1 MSRGSRRRPIGPP
14 VHVDSTGAGEPVYEF
29 TQRSKAALVD
39 SLAILFE
46 KKRIVLPEAVI
57 WPEAIDE
64 LEAFEYSVSDAGNVK
79 TSAPPG
85 IHDDIVMALALAT
98 FMPGRFDPDVKPN
111 PRALLSLLGRASAE
125 APAGEVSAAVTMVV
139 VTSANRRR
147 SRATPDSIPSR
158 CGEER
163 RSRCPSE
170 VTSRGVE
177 KPETIRLSISR

>member
-1 MSRGSRRRPIGPP
+1 MARIKEATDRYHRPP
-14 VHVDSTGAGEPVYEF
+14 VYTDSTGAGEPVYEFLLRAGVCARAYPF

-85 IHDDIVMALALAT
+85 IHDELVMALALAT
-98 FMPGRFDPDVKPN
+98 FMPGRFDPDAKPN
-111 PRALLSLLGRASAE
+111 PRALLSLLGRA
-125 APAGEVSAAVTMVV
+125 PKP
-139 VTSANRRR
+139 RRA
-147 SRATPDSIPSR
+147 SF
-158 CGEER
+158 
-163 RSRCPSE
+163 
-170 VTSRGVE
+170 
-177 KPETIRLSISR
+177 RLR

>member
-1 MSRGSRRRPIGPP
+1 MRGASAIQCHYAAARRRT
-14 VHVDSTGAGEPVYEF
+14 VESRNTG
-29 TQRSKAALVD
+29 TTALID

-64 LEAFEYSVSDAGNVK
+64 LESFEYSVSDAGNVK

-111 PRALLSLLGRASAE
+111 PQALLSMLGRARK
-125 APAGEVSAAVTMVV
+125 P
-139 VTSANRRR
+139 RRA
-147 SRATPDSIPSR
+147 SF
-158 CGEER
+158 
-163 RSRCPSE
+163 
-170 VTSRGVE
+170 
-177 KPETIRLSISR
+177 RLG